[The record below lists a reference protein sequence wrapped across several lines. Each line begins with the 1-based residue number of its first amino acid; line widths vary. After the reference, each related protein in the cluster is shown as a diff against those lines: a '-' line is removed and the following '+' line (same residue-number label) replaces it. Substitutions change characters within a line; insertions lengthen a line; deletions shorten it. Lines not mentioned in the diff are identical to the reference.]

1 MSSKHSARTAQ
12 EGEGRGEGCEVALPG
27 SGLLAPPP
35 YKGVK

>member
-1 MSSKHSARTAQ
+1 MSSKRSARTAQ
-12 EGEGRGEGCEVALPG
+12 EGERRGGGCEVALPG